1 MSVLSAQFDHP
12 WGNSAKVMTDD
23 RDDGCGR
30 RGAFLMVPTGL
41 LVVLLAVVGAYL
53 WIKDGAQD
61 EDAVETRPDTAR
73 GDLAQLDEEQ
83 GYEPGHRLEAVMHR
97 GHGKHGPT
105 HHSEKPR

>member
-1 MSVLSAQFDHP
+1 MIYLKTSRRYERIERSVRPSV
-12 WGNSAKVMTDD
+12 GNSAKVMTDD

-30 RGAFLMVPTGL
+30 RGAFLMVPTGI

-53 WIKDGAQD
+53 WIEHRA
-61 EDAVETRPDTAR
+61 
-73 GDLAQLDEEQ
+73 DLLGVILWLPLLACPLM
-83 GYEPGHRLEAVMHR
+83 HLLMHR